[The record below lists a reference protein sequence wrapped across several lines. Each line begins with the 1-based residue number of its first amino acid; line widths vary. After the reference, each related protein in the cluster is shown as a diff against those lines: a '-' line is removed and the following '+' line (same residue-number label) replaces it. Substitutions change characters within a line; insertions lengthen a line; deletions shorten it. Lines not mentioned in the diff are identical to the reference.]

1 MTVIEKAVDW
11 AVSAAESAA
20 HGYDQGDR
28 WGPDYDCS
36 SLVISAY
43 RAAGVPLRSTYT
55 GNMRADFLANGFR
68 DVTGEVDLKTGA
80 TENRLVNK
88 NK

>member
-11 AVSAAESAA
+11 AESAAESAA

-43 RAAGVPLRSTYT
+43 RAAAQEREK
-55 GNMRADFLANGFR
+55 RHAAAFFA
-68 DVTGEVDLKTGA
+68 
-80 TENRLVNK
+80 
-88 NK
+88 